1 MDSSQNTLEK
11 LSAPRVQHFSVF
23 AENRAGA
30 LLDLVKLLGREHVEI
45 VALSVQDSTD
55 SSIVRMIV
63 SDPDLVKELF
73 AQQGI
78 AHSHTEV
85 LVVEMTECTELGRL
99 LATLL
104 QAEVNIHYSYPVMTR
119 PNERSALVIHPDDDD
134 CAIAVL
140 SGAGFKILTQGDI
153 SR

>member
-1 MDSSQNTLEK
+1 MDTSYETLEK

-30 LLDLVKLLGREHVEI
+30 LLDLVKLINREHVHI
-45 VALSVQDSTD
+45 VALSVQDSAD

-85 LVVEMTECTELGRL
+85 VVVEMAECTELGKL

-119 PNERSALVIHPDDDD
+119 PHGRSALVIHPDDDD
-134 CAIAVL
+134 CAISVL
-140 SGAGFKILTQGDI
+140 TGAGFKILTQADI

>member
-1 MDSSQNTLEK
+1 MDSSYSTLEK
-11 LSAPRVQHFSVF
+11 LDTPRVQHFSVF

-30 LLDLVKLLGREHVEI
+30 LLDLVKLLNHEHIEV

-55 SSIVRMIV
+55 SSIVRIIV
-63 SDPDLVKELF
+63 SDPDRVKELF

-85 LVVEMTECTELGRL
+85 VVVEMVEASDLGRL

-119 PNERSALVIHPDDDD
+119 PHGRCALVIHPDDDD

-140 SGAGFKILTQGDI
+140 SGAGFKILNQGDI